1 MKQFPIIQIAE
12 INKHIIASDVY
23 QNVFGV
29 AEIDACLLDD
39 KEQKEYPNSPMRM
52 SGLFILLILQGE
64 AEVSLDYVPY
74 QLSANDLLIIMPTH
88 VMQVGKTSP
97 HFKAMIMMVDKEFGE
112 EINLQKRSPSMSNYF
127 LVHNNPRIK
136 LSPEETIVA
145 KNALSVLQEKI
156 RQRTHAFHKEL
167 LQNAFV
173 GFLLE
178 IGNILIGKQEMLVQP
193 TLSRKEEILNQFLQL
208 LFTHVKEHHA
218 VTFFAG
224 ELFITPQYL
233 SLILKEL
240 TGKSANKW
248 IDEALMAEAKIL
260 LKMPNIT
267 IQQVADQLNFSDQS
281 TFGKFFK
288 KHMGV
293 SPMEYRK
300 S

>member
-1 MKQFPIIQIAE
+1 MTQFPIIQIAE
-12 INKHIIASDVY
+12 INKYIVTSDVY

-29 AEIDACLLDD
+29 AELDACLLEN
-39 KEQKEYPNSPMRM
+39 KEEKTDYTSPLRLN
-52 SGLFILLILQGE
+52 GLFIFLILQGE
-64 AEVSLDYVPY
+64 AEISLDYVPY
-74 QLSANDLLIIMPTH
+74 QLSANDFLIVMPSH
-88 VMQVGKTSP
+88 VLQAGNNSSD
-97 HFKAMIMMVDKEFGE
+97 FKAIIMMVDKVFAE
-112 EINLQKRSPSMSNYF
+112 EMNLQKRSPSMTNYL
-127 LVHNNPRIK
+127 LVHNNPRMK
-136 LSPEETIVA
+136 LSPEETTVV
-145 KNALSVLQEKI
+145 KNGLYLLQDKI

-178 IGNILIGKQEMLVQP
+178 MANILIGKQEMLVRP

-218 VTFFAG
+218 VTFFA
-224 ELFITPQYL
+224 ENLFITPQYL

-260 LKMPNIT
+260 LKMPNVT